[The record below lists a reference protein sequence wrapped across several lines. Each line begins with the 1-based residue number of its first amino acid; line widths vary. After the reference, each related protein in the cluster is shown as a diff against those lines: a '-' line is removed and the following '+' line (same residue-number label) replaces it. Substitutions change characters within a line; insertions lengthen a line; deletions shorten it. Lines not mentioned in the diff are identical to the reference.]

1 MKANTLKLE
10 GSDTLF
16 NIVDI
21 LMLVIIGMSPIFV
34 MKAYRLGYLHG
45 QGREEPRRAIKPKK
59 LSEEEKQI
67 LKNIEEINKYEG

>member
-10 GSDTLF
+10 GSGTLF
-16 NIVDI
+16 NIVDV

-45 QGREEPRRAIKPKK
+45 QGRKEPRKIKPKK

>member
-10 GSDTLF
+10 GSGTLF
-16 NIVDI
+16 NIVDV

-45 QGREEPRRAIKPKK
+45 QGREEPRKIKPKK

>member
-16 NIVDI
+16 NITDV

-45 QGREEPRRAIKPKK
+45 QGREEPRKIKPKK